1 MHIDQRYE
9 AAPSDPP
16 GKPKRRGR
24 KGTPVVCLDT
34 KTTFPS
40 VRAASAWAGCS
51 VKCIGNCVAG
61 RTKTAGGYRWA
72 WNDPS
77 GRRGRTPVVC
87 IETGE
92 TFPNAAAASKRA
104 GCSRQTIGNCAA
116 GRSKTAGGYHWA
128 YAEEPPGSW
137 RVAVECPEVGV
148 GFDRLGD
155 AADWAGCAATEIAD
169 CLAGKR
175 PQAGGMRWRFRKL
188 RGGRRSMP
196 IVCVETGDV
205 FPSIKAA
212 EKWAG
217 CRHGTISAV
226 LSGRRKTAGGYRWAY
241 AEQREPS
248 WKTPVACPDTQ
259 MTFPGVKE
267 AAAWAGCNPGCI
279 SAVLAG
285 RAKTAGGRRWTR
297 AEADAAE
304 DATKGNHP

>member
-1 MHIDQRYE
+1 
-9 AAPSDPP
+9 
-16 GKPKRRGR
+16 
-24 KGTPVVCLDT
+24 
-34 KTTFPS
+34 
-40 VRAASAWAGCS
+40 
-51 VKCIGNCVAG
+51 
-61 RTKTAGGYRWA
+61 
-72 WNDPS
+72 
-77 GRRGRTPVVC
+77 
-87 IETGE
+87 
-92 TFPNAAAASKRA
+92 
-104 GCSRQTIGNCAA
+104 
-116 GRSKTAGGYHWA
+116 
-128 YAEEPPGSW
+128 
-137 RVAVECPEVGV
+137 
-148 GFDRLGD
+148 
-155 AADWAGCAATEIAD
+155 
-169 CLAGKR
+169 
-175 PQAGGMRWRFRKL
+175 
-188 RGGRRSMP
+188 MP